1 MVRMKRGLKMFE
13 CKRNFIGVIVIVVV
27 FSNGDDDV
35 DDGGGGVGRKVYTE
49 SRFYGQTSRKRLSG
63 SISYLNKTA

>member
-1 MVRMKRGLKMFE
+1 MEFYQRLTLRLLKEMDD
-13 CKRNFIGVIVIVVV
+13 
-27 FSNGDDDV
+27 NGDDDDFD
-35 DDGGGGVGRKVYTE
+35 DDGGGGGGDVGRKVYTE